1 METFKTDCLH
11 RLARLDLDVYSEKRV
26 IHWDDGWTTEVR
38 MWDDDINTVEV
49 FVKVREW
56 RCFMYP
62 AAQSGNAFP
71 EFKKSG
77 WSFHCY

>member
-38 MWDDDINTVEV
+38 MWDGDINTVEV

-56 RCFMYP
+56 R
-62 AAQSGNAFP
+62 
-71 EFKKSG
+71 
-77 WSFHCY
+77 